1 MLWSNFSACF
11 TVVHMKW
18 LKGPETSQ
26 SQWSFVPSCVCISCV
41 CDCVVCVLV
50 CAPVQDVFKGCGG
63 VPSEP
68 MWAPPAGRRYS
79 VIRPI
84 DSTRAQKRRKCGAAV
99 FGALFLTHPP
109 SPPSDRCLL
118 KWTLKT
124 YLIIWVTPVL
134 TLPANDCFAR
144 KINRRCV
151 SKPFLLDEFSFV
163 KDVISTCFKSSRWP
177 TAQKFV

>member
-124 YLIIWVTPVL
+124 YLDHWGCLSHTQKGVRARWQLVYQIY
-134 TLPANDCFAR
+134 LPAIDT
-144 KINRRCV
+144 IV
-151 SKPFLLDEFSFV
+151 TGM
-163 KDVISTCFKSSRWP
+163 ISTISKSSYGSLL
-177 TAQKFV
+177 F

>member
-1 MLWSNFSACF
+1 MWGRPIWAHVS
-11 TVVHMKW
+11 W
-18 LKGPETSQ
+18 
-26 SQWSFVPSCVCISCV
+26 
-41 CDCVVCVLV
+41 
-50 CAPVQDVFKGCGG
+50 
-63 VPSEP
+63 
-68 MWAPPAGRRYS
+68 WAPPAGRRYS

-109 SPPSDRCLL
+109 SPPSNRCLL

-151 SKPFLLDEFSFV
+151 SKPFLLDEFSFS
-163 KDVISTCFKSSRWP
+163 KDVISKCFKSWRWP
-177 TAQKFV
+177 TVCSEEVAWKSDNIVNRMIASFGKKSEWGFFKYCLYMNYMINLKWFIVTSLPLGQ

>member
-1 MLWSNFSACF
+1 MYSTQMVDFFLWLLRIFCWYNLECCDQTSRHVSELY
-11 TVVHMKW
+11 TW
-18 LKGPETSQ
+18 SDWKGPRHPKANNHLCHHV
-26 SQWSFVPSCVCISCV
+26 FVFLFSCMRVCVCV
-41 CDCVVCVLV
+41 CVVCVSV

-124 YLIIWVTPVL
+124 YLITPVL
-134 TLPANDCFAR
+134 TLPANYCFVW
-144 KINRRCV
+144 KFNRSMC
-151 SKPFLLDEFSFV
+151 
-163 KDVISTCFKSSRWP
+163 
-177 TAQKFV
+177 